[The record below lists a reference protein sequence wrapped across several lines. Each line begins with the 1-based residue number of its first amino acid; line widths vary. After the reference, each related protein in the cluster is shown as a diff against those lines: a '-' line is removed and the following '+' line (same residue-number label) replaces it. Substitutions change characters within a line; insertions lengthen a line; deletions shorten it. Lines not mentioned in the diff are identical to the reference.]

1 MKKMQYQS
9 RFFLG
14 FIIMAVLL
22 TACGNHAPK
31 EAKFIPKE
39 VSAVLVMDPK
49 SLHDK
54 LEKSGIN
61 MDTLINRLFQRNAVD
76 TNDRAHFYEIKDGAG
91 MNWDSQIFFFA
102 LQNTDQNQSNATVL
116 NLIAG
121 LSDATKFESFLKK
134 QTFFLNKAVQKEKTY
149 SYIIINSESMIA
161 WNESNVIGS
170 HYQSKIKPVY
180 DTVAMKFIV
189 PEKANRE
196 KEMRAEVNKY
206 FTQKESESL
215 ASVDAFGKM
224 FQTKSDGYAFGS
236 TNSYLS
242 VLGGMPLQLP
252 KLEELVKDNY
262 IASTLSFEDGKI
274 VATATTYTNPFV
286 SSILKRYAGPTVNL
300 SLIENNP
307 SENIN
312 MIMMASLN
320 PEIFGGVLKQ
330 LEIEGL
336 VNNFME
342 KTGFSSQD
350 LYKTLKGD
358 IAVVVSDL
366 QMPSKD
372 LKVKNDSTLT
382 IERKP
387 FGKMI
392 FNAPV
397 GDPVAFA
404 KIMNKAVELG
414 YFSKNESVYSAGKLM
429 SFMGM
434 YMRADDK
441 NLIIASDSLTYAQY
455 ISNKTK
461 AVISNDALNMFRGK
475 SAFAYFDIAN
485 TIKGFL
491 NNQKGD
497 YKNSLV
503 TAKETFKDMIISSDN
518 FDGNSLK
525 GKFEIRL
532 NNEKQNSIVTLTS
545 LFTDIAVDM
554 RMASKK
560 EAEAEEKMFPTGM
573 PAIIRTN

>member
-1 MKKMQYQS
+1 MKTIQANF
-9 RFFLG
+9 RLLLG
-14 FIIMAVLL
+14 MILLAGLL

-31 EAKFIPKE
+31 EAKYIPKDA
-39 VSAVLVMDPK
+39 SAVLVLDPK

-54 LEKSGIN
+54 MEKLGIN
-61 MDTLINRLFQRNAVD
+61 MDTLINRLFKRGGVDSTDRTKFYDVRDSAGIDWNA
-76 TNDRAHFYEIKDGAG
+76 KL
-91 MNWDSQIFFFA
+91 FFFS
-102 LQNTDQNQSNATVL
+102 LQGTDEKQAASNVL
-116 NLIAG
+116 NLIGG
-121 LSDATKFESFLKK
+121 LSDAKKFEGFLQKQPFLANKALKK
-134 QTFFLNKAVQKEKTY
+134 EKNY
-149 SYIIINSESMIA
+149 SYIIISNESMIA
-161 WNESNVIGS
+161 WNETNVIGS
-170 HYQSKIKPVY
+170 SYHSNVKPYY
-180 DTVAMKFIV
+180 DSVAMKFVV
-189 PEKANRE
+189 PEKGNTE
-196 KEMRAEVNKY
+196 KEMKAEVDKY

-215 ASVDAFGKM
+215 ASIDAFGNM
-224 FQTKSDGYAFGS
+224 FKTKSDGYAFSS
-236 TNSYLS
+236 TNHYLS
-242 VLGGMPLQLP
+242 ILGTMPLQLP

-262 IASTLSFEDGKI
+262 VASTLSFEDGKI

-300 SLIENNP
+300 SLIENYP

-312 MIMMASLN
+312 MVMMASFN

-330 LEIEGL
+330 LEVEGL

-366 QMPSKD
+366 SMPTKD
-372 LKVKNDSTLT
+372 FKVKNDSTL
-382 IERKP
+382 IVERKP
-387 FGKMI
+387 LGKMI

-414 YFSKNESVYSAGKLM
+414 YFTKNGTVYNAGKLM

-434 YMRADDK
+434 YVHADEK
-441 NLIIASDSLTYAQY
+441 NLIIASDSITYAQY
-455 ISNKTK
+455 VSNKTK
-461 AVISNDALNMFRGK
+461 AVFSNDALNMFRGK
-475 SAFAYFDIAN
+475 SSIAYFDIAN

-491 NNQKGD
+491 NNQNGD

-503 TAKETFKDMIISSDN
+503 TAKEIFKDMIISSDN
-518 FDGNSLK
+518 FDGSTLK

-532 NNEKQNSIVTLTS
+532 NNEKQNSLVTLTS

-560 EAEAEEKMFPTGM
+560 EAALEERMFPTGV

>member
-1 MKKMQYQS
+1 MKNMQAPF

-14 FIIMAVLL
+14 FILIISLI
-22 TACGNHAPK
+22 TSCNNPSPN
-31 EAKFIPKE
+31 EAKYIPKDA
-39 VSAVLVMDPK
+39 SAVLVIDPK
-49 SLHDK
+49 NLHDK

-76 TNDRAHFYEIKDGAG
+76 TADRKHFYEIKDDAG
-91 MNWDSQIFFFA
+91 INWESKIFFFG
-102 LQNTDQNQSNATVL
+102 LQSTDQTNASVI
-116 NLIAG
+116 NLMAG
-121 LSDATKFESFLKK
+121 LSDATKFETFLKK
-134 QTFFLNKAVQKEKTY
+134 QSFFVNKAVQKEKGY
-149 SYIIINSESMIA
+149 SYILINNESMIS
-161 WNESNVIGS
+161 WNESIAIGS
-170 HYQSKIKPVY
+170 SYQNKIKPIY

-189 PEKANRE
+189 PEKANNE
-196 KEMRAEVNKY
+196 KEMKAEVYKY
-206 FTQKESESL
+206 FNQKESESL
-215 ASVDAFGKM
+215 SSVDAFGKL
-224 FQTKSDGYAFGS
+224 FQSKSDGYAFSS
-236 TNSYLS
+236 TNRYLS
-242 VLGGMPLQLP
+242 ILGSMPLQLP

-274 VATATTYTNPFV
+274 VATATTYTNPFL

-300 SLIENNP
+300 SLIENYP

-312 MIMMASLN
+312 MIMMASFN

-330 LEIEGL
+330 LEVEGL
-336 VNNFME
+336 VNNFIE
-342 KTGFSSQD
+342 KTGFTSQE

-382 IERKP
+382 FERKP
-387 FGKMI
+387 LGKMI
-392 FNAPV
+392 FNAPI

-414 YFSKNESVYSAGKLM
+414 YFSKNGSIYSAGKLM

-441 NLIIASDSLTYAQY
+441 NLIIASDSLTYVQY
-455 ISNKTK
+455 ISNKNK
-461 AVISNDALNMFRGK
+461 AVISNDALNMLKGK
-475 SAFAYFDIAN
+475 SAIAYIDITN

-491 NNQKGD
+491 NNQNGD

-503 TAKETFKDMIISSDN
+503 TAKETFKDLIISSDN

-532 NNEKQNSIVTLTS
+532 NNEKQNSLVTLTS

-560 EAEAEEKMFPTGM
+560 VSENEEKIFPTGI
-573 PAIIRTN
+573 PGIIRTN

>member
-1 MKKMQYQS
+1 MKNMQAPF

-14 FIIMAVLL
+14 FILIISLL
-22 TACGNHAPK
+22 TSCNTPSPN
-31 EAKFIPKE
+31 EAKYIPKDA
-39 VSAVLVMDPK
+39 SAVLVIDPK
-49 SLHDK
+49 NLHDK

-76 TNDRAHFYEIKDGAG
+76 TADRKHFYEIKDDAG
-91 MNWDSQIFFFA
+91 INWESKIFFFG
-102 LQNTDQNQSNATVL
+102 LQSTDQTNASVI
-116 NLIAG
+116 NLMAG
-121 LSDATKFESFLKK
+121 ISDATKFEFFLKK
-134 QTFFLNKAVQKEKTY
+134 QSFFVNKSVQKEKGF
-149 SYIIINSESMIA
+149 SYILINNESMIS
-161 WNESNVIGS
+161 WNESIAIGS
-170 HYQSKIKPVY
+170 SYQNKIKPIY

-189 PEKANRE
+189 PEKATNE
-196 KEMRAEVNKY
+196 KEMKAEVYKY
-206 FTQKESESL
+206 FNQKESESL
-215 ASVDAFGKM
+215 SSVDAFGKM
-224 FQTKSDGYAFGS
+224 FQSKSDGYAFSS
-236 TNSYLS
+236 TNRYLS
-242 VLGGMPLQLP
+242 ILGSMPLQLP

-274 VATATTYTNPFV
+274 VATATTYTNPFL

-300 SLIENNP
+300 SLIENYP

-312 MIMMASLN
+312 MIMMASFN

-330 LEIEGL
+330 LEVEGL
-336 VNNFME
+336 VNNFIE
-342 KTGFSSQD
+342 KTGFTSQE

-382 IERKP
+382 FERKP
-387 FGKMI
+387 LGKMI
-392 FNAPV
+392 FNAPI

-414 YFSKNESVYSAGKLM
+414 YFSKNGSIYSAGKLM

-441 NLIIASDSLTYAQY
+441 NLIIASDSLTYVQY
-455 ISNKTK
+455 ISNKNK
-461 AVISNDALNMFRGK
+461 AVISNDALNMLKGK
-475 SAFAYFDIAN
+475 SAIAYIDITN

-491 NNQKGD
+491 NNQNGD

-503 TAKETFKDMIISSDN
+503 TAKETFKDLIISTDN

-532 NNEKQNSIVTLTS
+532 NNEKQNSLVTLTS

-560 EAEAEEKMFPTGM
+560 VSENEEKIFPTGI
-573 PAIIRTN
+573 PGIIRTN

>member
-1 MKKMQYQS
+1 MQYQS

-300 SLIENNP
+300 SLIENYP

-312 MIMMASLN
+312 MIMMASFN

-414 YFSKNESVYSAGKLM
+414 YFSKNGSVYSAGKLM

-455 ISNKTK
+455 IS
-461 AVISNDALNMFRGK
+461 L
-475 SAFAYFDIAN
+475 
-485 TIKGFL
+485 
-491 NNQKGD
+491 
-497 YKNSLV
+497 SL
-503 TAKETFKDMIISSDN
+503 IHI
-518 FDGNSLK
+518 
-525 GKFEIRL
+525 
-532 NNEKQNSIVTLTS
+532 
-545 LFTDIAVDM
+545 
-554 RMASKK
+554 
-560 EAEAEEKMFPTGM
+560 
-573 PAIIRTN
+573 

>member
-1 MKKMQYQS
+1 MKNMQAPF

-14 FIIMAVLL
+14 FILITGLL
-22 TACGNHAPK
+22 TSCNNPSPN
-31 EAKFIPKE
+31 EAKYIPKDA
-39 VSAVLVMDPK
+39 SAVLVIDPK
-49 SLHDK
+49 NLHDK

-76 TNDRAHFYEIKDGAG
+76 TADRKHFYEIKDGAG
-91 MNWDSQIFFFA
+91 INWESKIFFFG
-102 LQNTDQNQSNATVL
+102 LQSTDQTNASVI
-116 NLIAG
+116 NLMAG
-121 LSDATKFESFLKK
+121 LSDATKFETFLKK
-134 QTFFLNKAVQKEKTY
+134 QSFFVNKAVQKEKGY
-149 SYIIINSESMIA
+149 SYILINNESMIS
-161 WNESNVIGS
+161 WNESIVIGS
-170 HYQSKIKPVY
+170 SYQNKIKPIY

-189 PEKANRE
+189 PEKANNE
-196 KEMRAEVNKY
+196 KEMKAEVYKY
-206 FTQKESESL
+206 FNQKESESL
-215 ASVDAFGKM
+215 SSVDAFGKM
-224 FQTKSDGYAFGS
+224 FQSKSDGYAFSS
-236 TNSYLS
+236 TNRYLS
-242 VLGGMPLQLP
+242 ILGSMPLQLP

-274 VATATTYTNPFV
+274 VATATTYTNPFL

-300 SLIENNP
+300 SLIENYP

-312 MIMMASLN
+312 MIMMASFN

-330 LEIEGL
+330 LEVEGL
-336 VNNFME
+336 VNNFIE
-342 KTGFSSQD
+342 KTGFTSQE

-382 IERKP
+382 FERKP
-387 FGKMI
+387 LGKMI
-392 FNAPV
+392 FNAPI

-414 YFSKNESVYSAGKLM
+414 YFSKNGSIYSAGKLM

-441 NLIIASDSLTYAQY
+441 NLIIASDSLTYVQY
-455 ISNKTK
+455 ISNKNK
-461 AVISNDALNMFRGK
+461 AVISNDALNMFKGK
-475 SAFAYFDIAN
+475 SAIAYIDITN

-491 NNQKGD
+491 NNQNGD

-503 TAKETFKDMIISSDN
+503 TAKETFKDLIISSDN

-532 NNEKQNSIVTLTS
+532 NNEKQNSLVTLTS

-560 EAEAEEKMFPTGM
+560 VSENEEKIFPTGI
-573 PAIIRTN
+573 PGIIRTN